1 MEGVTAWGRNP
12 GPTLFN
18 STIETGIRAVIVLN
32 ALYPRACGLEEVTC
46 FDHVVVHS
54 GDLGGP
60 ESLHPP
66 LPPRA
71 GELVSRRGLVGESV
85 RLMCQMH
92 LIDERHDEDGIR
104 FVASDDAPSFLRLMH
119 APYSQALKE
128 RADWL
133 ARRFEDLSEVEVE
146 AVAAALIDRW
156 RQDFAPGN
164 APRP

>member
-1 MEGVTAWGRNP
+1 MEGVIVVGREP
-12 GPTLFN
+12 QPTLFN
-18 STIETGIRAVIVLN
+18 STIETGIRAVIILN
-32 ALYPRACGLEEVTC
+32 ALYPRACALAEVIC

-60 ESLHPP
+60 VSLHPP

-104 FVASDDAPSFLRLMH
+104 FVASDDAPSFLRLLH
-119 APYSQALKE
+119 APYSVALKE

-133 ARRFEDLSEVEVE
+133 ASTFGQKSEVEIE
-146 AVAAALIDRW
+146 ALAAGLVGRW
-156 RQDFAPGN
+156 RQEISSGEEP
-164 APRP
+164 

>member
-1 MEGVTAWGRNP
+1 MEGVSVRGREP
-12 GPTLFN
+12 KPTLFN
-18 STIETGIRAVIVLN
+18 STIETGIRAVVVLN
-32 ALYPRACGLEEVTC
+32 ALYPRACGLAEVTC

-71 GELVSRRGLVGESV
+71 GELVSRRRLVSESV

-119 APYSQALKE
+119 APYSKALKD

-133 ARRFEDLSEVEVE
+133 ASEYGKLTEAEVE
-146 AVAAALIDRW
+146 ALAASLIERW
-156 RQDFAPGN
+156 HQEYIPSDGT
-164 APRP
+164 RP